1 MKKTLAF
8 VFGGLFAITVT
19 AQKADITNKEGSS
32 YRFEKVVHL
41 DATPVQSQGWTGT
54 CWSFSA
60 LSFFETELKRRGKDM
75 PILSEMFIV
84 YQAYL
89 GKAERYF
96 RTDGHTNF
104 DEGGAFHDIPWVISR
119 FGIVPE
125 SVYKGIAYESE
136 KHTHAELAAIL
147 KGAMN
152 GLMEAKK
159 EMGDNDVITPSWSKA
174 IRGILN
180 AYLGF
185 IPEKV
190 EDMKFNVD
198 GKEFNPITYREDLGL
213 NMDDYISLTSFSN
226 HEYNKPCQ
234 LAIADNWAWG
244 SSYNVPLEDFWGAAE
259 YALTEGYSFA
269 WGADVSEDY
278 FSFRSGLAIVPE
290 DKSTI
295 FVSGKNNK
303 NFSDGGSEKK
313 ASCFMEP
320 GKEMEIT
327 PELRQRGYDG
337 KQTTDDHGMHAVGL
351 YKDQKGTK
359 YLLVKNSWGTSYN
372 DCDGYFYASEAYFK
386 YKTINIYLHKDA
398 LSKDMKKKLGIK
410 S

>member
-1 MKKTLAF
+1 MKKTVAF
-8 VFGGLFAITVT
+8 IFAGFIALSGI
-19 AQKADITNKEGSS
+19 AQKADITNKEGSE

-60 LSFFETELKRRGKDM
+60 LSFFETELKRTGKDM

-89 GKAERYF
+89 GKAERHF
-96 RTDGHTNF
+96 RTDGNTNF

-125 SVYKGIAYESE
+125 SAYKGIAYESE
-136 KHTHAELAAIL
+136 KHTHSELAAIL
-147 KGAMN
+147 KGAMS
-152 GLMEAKK
+152 GLLEAKS
-159 EMGDNDVITPSWSKA
+159 EMGDNDVISPSWIKA
-174 IRGILN
+174 MRGILN
-180 AYLGF
+180 AYLGY
-185 IPEKV
+185 IPENI
-190 EDMKFNVD
+190 EDMKFNVE
-198 GKEFNPITYREDLGL
+198 GKEYNPISYRDELGL
-213 NMDDYISLTSFSN
+213 DMDDYISLTSFSN
-226 HEYNKPCQ
+226 HEYYKPCQ

-269 WGADVSEDY
+269 WGSDVSEDY
-278 FSFRSGLAIVPE
+278 FSYRSGLAIVPK
-290 DKSTI
+290 DRSTI
-295 FVSGKNNK
+295 YVSGKNNK

-313 ASCFMEP
+313 ASCFIEP
-320 GKEMEIT
+320 GEETEIT

-359 YLLVKNSWGTSYN
+359 YLLIKNSWGTTNN

-410 S
+410 

>member
-1 MKKTLAF
+1 MKKTLALIL
-8 VFGGLFAITVT
+8 GGLLITSSY
-19 AQKADITNKEGSS
+19 AQKAEITNKEGSK
-32 YRFEKVVHL
+32 YRFEKEVHL

-60 LSFFETELKRRGKDM
+60 LSFFETELKRTGKQM
-75 PILSEMFIV
+75 PILSEMYIV

-89 GKAERYF
+89 GKANKYF

-125 SVYKGIAYESE
+125 SVFKGLNYDSE
-136 KHTHAELAAIL
+136 KHTHAELSAIL

-152 GLMEAKK
+152 GLMDARK
-159 EMGDNDVITPSWSKA
+159 EMRTNDNITSSWNSA
-174 IRGILN
+174 LRGILN
-180 AYLGF
+180 AYLGT
-185 IPEKV
+185 IPENV
-190 EDMKFNVD
+190 EDFKFEVE
-198 GKEFNPITYREDLGL
+198 GKEYNPITYRDELGL

-226 HEYNKPCQ
+226 HPFNAQCQ

-244 SSYNVPLEDFWGAAE
+244 SSYNVELEDLWSAAD
-259 YALTEGYSFA
+259 YALKNGYSFA

-278 FSFRSGLAIVPE
+278 FSYRSGLAIVPK

-295 FVSGKNNK
+295 FVKGKSNK
-303 NFSDGGSEKK
+303 NFSDAGGEKK

-320 GKEMEIT
+320 GEEIEIT
-327 PELRQRGYDG
+327 QELRQKGYDG
-337 KQTTDDHGMHAVGL
+337 KQTTDDHGMHAVGM
-351 YKDQKGTK
+351 YKDQEGTK
-359 YLLVKNSWGTSYN
+359 YLLIKNSWGSTNN

-398 LSKDMKKKLGIK
+398 LSKDLKKKLNIK
-410 S
+410 